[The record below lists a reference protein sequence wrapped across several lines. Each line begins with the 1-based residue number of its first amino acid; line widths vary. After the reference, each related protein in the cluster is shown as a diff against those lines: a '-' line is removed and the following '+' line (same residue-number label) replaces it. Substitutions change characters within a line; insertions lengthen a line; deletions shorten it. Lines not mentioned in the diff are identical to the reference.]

1 MKSKII
7 SGLFLLFFT
16 LGSVYSQIAEDS
28 VDPEVSN
35 SLTLMPWPQEIE
47 VNEGFQTVGP
57 DFTLAIQ
64 RAGAGFPDEGSRLEK
79 ASTRFLRY
87 LTDKSGTFLKVG
99 YPLSGD
105 AEDATLVIEIQ
116 EEAVLGLE
124 NDESYELEILSNKIT
139 LKAPTDMGALRG
151 LSTLKQLISVQNGS
165 YGFPRVSIKDVPR
178 FPWRGLMLDVSRH
191 FMPVDVIKRNLDA
204 MAFVKLNVLH
214 WHLSDDQGFRVEVK
228 SLPNL
233 HERASDGMYYTQDQ
247 IRDIVMYADERGI
260 RVVPEFDVPGHAT
273 AILTAYPEYASNLNL
288 RYTLERNSGIFDPTL
303 DPTNE
308 EVYVFLDT
316 LFKEVTPLFPDAYF
330 HIGGDENEGK
340 HWDENSQIQ
349 RFMAENEIPDN
360 HELQTF
366 FNIRL
371 EKILKKYGKKLMG
384 WEEIMTPNM
393 PKSALIHSWRGVN
406 EGMDPGESLIKA
418 VKNGYQTILSN
429 GYYIDLMLSVEDH
442 YLVDPMPEQELTEE
456 EQARILGGEATMWS
470 ELVTPL
476 TIDTRV
482 WPRTAA
488 IAERF
493 WSAQDIKDL
502 DDMHRRL
509 RVISTKL
516 EGLGIRHIQVREYL
530 LRNIANYNDTG
541 ALRDLMK
548 ISEPLK
554 IYTRNSGGTQYQVYS
569 PFTLFADVCT
579 PDAVDVIPFEREVT
593 AYVETANESD
603 RVTLQ
608 EYLEKWATIYERLLQ
623 IEEDAPLVGPVL
635 PYAKRIRDISTLLL
649 EGLDEGKLRKKDF
662 VAIQDLLQ
670 EKDDPRQNLDV
681 ELAVKDGIL
690 DLATFLADK

>member
-1 MKSKII
+1 MKTKI
-7 SGLFLLFFT
+7 LTLLV
-16 LGSVYSQIAEDS
+16 LLWVMGSLRSQTPDE
-28 VDPEVSN
+28 
-35 SLTLMPWPQEIE
+35 LTLMPWPQAISTA
-47 VNEGFQTVGP
+47 EGNFVIDP
-57 DFTLAIQ
+57 DFAISIQ
-64 RAGAGFPDEGSRLEK
+64 GAKDDSRLDK

-87 LTDKSGTFLKVG
+87 LADKTGTFLKRG
-99 YPLSGD
+99 YPLFNDGN
-105 AEDATLVIEIQ
+105 ATLQIEIK
-116 EEAVLGLE
+116 EETVALGLE
-124 NDESYELEILSNKIT
+124 MDESYVLEILTDKIS
-139 LKAPTDMGALRG
+139 LKANTDIGALRG
-151 LSTLKQLISVQNGS
+151 LSTLMQLIEVQNGK
-165 YGFPRVSIKDVPR
+165 YVFPLLQIQDNPR

-204 MAFVKLNVLH
+204 MAYVKLNVLH

-233 HERASDGMYYTQDQ
+233 HESASDGMYYTQEQ
-247 IRDIVMYADERGI
+247 IRDIVSYADERGI

-308 EVYVFLDT
+308 EVYTFLDI
-316 LFKEVTPLFPDAYF
+316 LFKEVTPLFPDDYF

-340 HWDENSQIQ
+340 HWDENSLIQ

-360 HELQTF
+360 HGLQTY

-371 EKILKKYGKKLMG
+371 EKILNGYGKKLMG

-393 PKSALIHSWRGVN
+393 PKTALIHSWRGVN
-406 EGMDPGESLIKA
+406 EGMEPGESLIKA

-442 YLVDPMPEQELTEE
+442 YRVDPMPEQELTDEE
-456 EQARILGGEATMWS
+456 KGRILGGEATMWS

-476 TIDTRV
+476 TIDTRI

-493 WSAQDIKDL
+493 WSSQETNDL
-502 DDMHRRL
+502 ESMHRRL
-509 RVISTKL
+509 SSISQNL

-530 LRNIANYNDTG
+530 LRNIANYKNTE
-541 ALRDLMK
+541 ALHDLMR

-554 IYTRNSGGTQYQVYS
+554 IYTRNAGGTQYQVYS
-569 PFTLFADVCT
+569 PFTLFADACT
-579 PDAVDVIPFEREVT
+579 PDAVDAKPFERAVAT
-593 AYVETANESD
+593 YVASANESD
-603 RVTLQ
+603 LAIVK
-608 EYLEKWATIYERLLQ
+608 EYLGKWSTIYERLLG
-623 IEEDAPLVGPVL
+623 IEQDAPLVQPIL
-635 PYAKRIRDISTLLL
+635 PYAKRIRDISALLA
-649 EGLDEGKLRKKDF
+649 EGLEEGRLRRKDF
-662 VAIQDLLQ
+662 VAIKDLLS

-690 DLATFLADK
+690 ELATFMSNK

>member
-1 MKSKII
+1 MKTKILAL
-7 SGLFLLFFT
+7 SLLLLFT
-16 LGSVYSQIAEDS
+16 LGSLHTQPAESSRSD
-28 VDPEVSN
+28 N
-35 SLTLMPWPQEIE
+35 SLTLMPWPQEIAVE
-47 VNEGFQTVGP
+47 PGFQIIDP
-57 DFTLAIQ
+57 DFKLAISM
-64 RAGAGFPDEGSRLEK
+64 AGEGKREDAGSRLEN
-79 ASTRFLRY
+79 ASVRFLRY
-87 LTDKSGTFLKVG
+87 LTDKTGTFLKAG
-99 YPLSGD
+99 YPLSGQV
-105 AEDATLVIEIQ
+105 EGATLLIEIE
-116 EEAVLGLE
+116 EEAVLELG
-124 NDESYELEILSNKIT
+124 NDESYELEILPNKIS
-139 LKAPTDMGALRG
+139 LKARTDLGALRG
-151 LSTLKQLISVQNGS
+151 LSTLKQLISVQNGA
-165 YGFPRVSIKDVPR
+165 YGFPQVRIKDEPR

-191 FMPVDVIKRNLDA
+191 FMPVDVLKRNLDA

-247 IRDIVMYADERGI
+247 IRDIVIYAKERGI
-260 RVVPEFDVPGHAT
+260 RIVPEFDVPGHAT

-288 RYTLERNSGIFDPTL
+288 RYTLERNAGIFDPTL

-360 HELQTF
+360 HELQTY

-371 EKILKKYGKKLMG
+371 EKILNKYGKKLMG

-406 EGMDPGESLIKA
+406 EGMEPGESLIKA

-442 YLVDPMPEQELTEE
+442 YQVDPMPEHELTQE
-456 EQARILGGEATMWS
+456 EQSRILGGEATMWS

-493 WSAQDIKDL
+493 WSARDVNDL

-509 RVISTKL
+509 NATSQKL

-530 LRNIANYNDTG
+530 LRNIANYNDTD

-579 PDAVDVIPFEREVT
+579 PDAVDVKPFEKEVA
-593 AYVETANESD
+593 AYVGAANESD
-603 RVTLQ
+603 PVALK
-608 EYLEKWATIYERLLQ
+608 EYLGKWATSYERLLQ
-623 IEEDAPLVGPVL
+623 IEQDAPLVGPVL
-635 PYAKRIRDISTLLL
+635 PYAKRIRDVSTLLL

-681 ELAVKDGIL
+681 ELAVKEAIL
-690 DLATFLADK
+690 DLATFLSDK

>member
-1 MKSKII
+1 MKTKFLALLL
-7 SGLFLLFFT
+7 LFFFT
-16 LGSVYSQIAEDS
+16 LGSLHSQPAES
-28 VDPEVSN
+28 SMSPN
-35 SLTLMPWPQEIE
+35 SLTLMPWPQEIAVE
-47 VNEGFQTVGP
+47 PGFQIIDP
-57 DFTLAIQ
+57 DFKLAISMAGTGK
-64 RAGAGFPDEGSRLEK
+64 RADAGSRLEN
-79 ASTRFLRY
+79 ASVRFLRY
-87 LTDKSGTFLKVG
+87 LTDKTGTFLKAG
-99 YPLSGD
+99 YPLSGQV
-105 AEDATLVIEIQ
+105 EGATLLIEIE
-116 EEAVLGLE
+116 EEAVLGLG
-124 NDESYELEILSNKIT
+124 NDESYELEILANKIS
-139 LKAPTDMGALRG
+139 LKARTDLGALRG
-151 LSTLKQLISVQNGS
+151 LSTLKQLISVQNGA
-165 YGFPRVSIKDVPR
+165 YGFPQVRIKDKPR

-191 FMPVDVIKRNLDA
+191 FMPIDVVKRNLDA

-247 IRDIVMYADERGI
+247 IRDIVTYADQRGI

-288 RYTLERNSGIFDPTL
+288 RYTLERNAGIFDPTL

-360 HELQTF
+360 HELQTY

-371 EKILKKYGKKLMG
+371 EKILSKYGKKLMG

-406 EGMDPGESLIKA
+406 EGMEPGESLIKA

-442 YLVDPMPEQELTEE
+442 YLVDPMPEHELTQE
-456 EQARILGGEATMWS
+456 EQSRILGGEATMWS

-493 WSAQDIKDL
+493 WSARDVKDM

-509 RVISTKL
+509 KATSQKL

-530 LRNIANYNDTG
+530 LRNIANYNDTE

-579 PDAVDVIPFEREVT
+579 PDAVDVKPFEKEVA
-593 AYVETANESD
+593 AYVEPANESD
-603 RVTLQ
+603 PVALK
-608 EYLEKWATIYERLLQ
+608 EYLGKWATIYERLLQ
-623 IEEDAPLVGPVL
+623 IEQDAPLVGPVL
-635 PYAKRIRDISTLLL
+635 PYAKRVRDVSTLLL

-681 ELAVKDGIL
+681 ELAVKEGIL
-690 DLATFLADK
+690 DLATFLSDK

>member
-1 MKSKII
+1 
-7 SGLFLLFFT
+7 
-16 LGSVYSQIAEDS
+16 
-28 VDPEVSN
+28 
-35 SLTLMPWPQEIE
+35 MPWPQEIAVE
-47 VNEGFQTVGP
+47 PGFQIIDP
-57 DFTLAIQ
+57 DFKLAISMAGTGK
-64 RAGAGFPDEGSRLEK
+64 RADAGSRLEN
-79 ASTRFLRY
+79 ASVRFLRY
-87 LTDKSGTFLKVG
+87 LTDKTGTFLKAG
-99 YPLSGD
+99 YPLSGQV
-105 AEDATLVIEIQ
+105 EGATLLIEIE
-116 EEAVLGLE
+116 EEAVLGLG
-124 NDESYELEILSNKIT
+124 NDESYELEILANKIS
-139 LKAPTDMGALRG
+139 LKARTDLGALRG
-151 LSTLKQLISVQNGS
+151 LSTLKQLISVQNGA
-165 YGFPRVSIKDVPR
+165 YGFPQVRIKDRPR

-191 FMPVDVIKRNLDA
+191 FMPIDVVKRNLDA

-247 IRDIVMYADERGI
+247 IRDIVTYADQRGI

-288 RYTLERNSGIFDPTL
+288 RYTLERNAGIFDPTL

-366 FNIRL
+366 FNVRL
-371 EKILKKYGKKLMG
+371 EKILSKYGKKLMG

-406 EGMDPGESLIKA
+406 EGMEPGESLIKA

-442 YLVDPMPEQELTEE
+442 YLVDPMPEHELTQE
-456 EQARILGGEATMWS
+456 EQSRILGGEATMWS

-476 TIDTRV
+476 TIDSRV

-493 WSAQDIKDL
+493 WSARDVKDM

-509 RVISTKL
+509 KATSQKL

-530 LRNIANYNDTG
+530 LRNIANYNDTE

-579 PDAVDVIPFEREVT
+579 PDAVDVKPFEKEVT
-593 AYVETANESD
+593 AYVEAANESD
-603 RVTLQ
+603 PVALK
-608 EYLEKWATIYERLLQ
+608 EYLGKWATIYDRLLQ
-623 IEEDAPLVGPVL
+623 IEQDAPLVGPAL
-635 PYAKRIRDISTLLL
+635 PYAKRVRDVSTLLL

-681 ELAVKDGIL
+681 ELAVKEGIL
-690 DLATFLADK
+690 DLATFLSDK

>member
-1 MKSKII
+1 MKTKILPLLI
-7 SGLFLLFFT
+7 LFFFVM
-16 LGSVYSQIAEDS
+16 GSSRSQAPDK
-28 VDPEVSN
+28 
-35 SLTLMPWPQEIE
+35 LTLMPWPQDLE
-47 VNEGFQTVGP
+47 VETGFQAIQP
-57 DFTLAIQ
+57 DFTLVIQ
-64 RAGAGFPDEGSRLEK
+64 GAGANSRLES

-87 LTDKSGTFLKVG
+87 LTDKTGTFLEVG
-99 YPLSGD
+99 YPLAGQ
-105 AEDATLVIEIQ
+105 AENATMIIEIK
-116 EEAVLGLE
+116 EEAVLGLD
-124 NDESYELEILSNKIT
+124 NDESYELEILTDKIS
-139 LKAPTDMGALRG
+139 LRAQTDIGAMRG
-151 LSTLKQLISVQNGS
+151 LSTLKQLISVQNGA
-165 YGFPRVSIKDVPR
+165 YGFPQVRIKDAPR

-191 FMPVDVIKRNLDA
+191 FMPVEVVKRNLDA

-233 HERASDGMYYTQDQ
+233 HERASDGMYYTQEQ
-247 IRDIVMYADERGI
+247 IRDIVRYADERGI

-288 RYTLERNSGIFDPTL
+288 RYSLERNSGIFDPTL

-308 EVYVFLDT
+308 EVYTFLDA

-340 HWDENSQIQ
+340 HWDESSQIQ

-360 HELQTF
+360 HELQTY

-371 EKILKKYGKKLMG
+371 EKILQGYGKKLMG

-393 PKSALIHSWRGVN
+393 PKTALIHSWRGVN
-406 EGMDPGESLIKA
+406 EGMEPGESLIKA

-429 GYYIDLMLSVEDH
+429 GYYIDLMLSVDDH
-442 YLVDPMPEQELTEE
+442 YLVDPMPEQELTKE
-456 EQARILGGEATMWS
+456 EQNRILGGEATMWS

-493 WSAQDIKDL
+493 WSPQQMRDL
-502 DDMHRRL
+502 EDMHRRL
-509 RVISTKL
+509 KAISLKL

-530 LRNIANYNDTG
+530 LRNIANYNDTE
-541 ALRDLMK
+541 ALRELMQ

-569 PFTLFADVCT
+569 PFTLFADACT
-579 PDAVDVIPFEREVT
+579 PDAVDAKPFERAVES
-593 AYVETANESD
+593 YVASSNASD
-603 RVTLQ
+603 LVVIE
-608 EYLEKWATIYERLLQ
+608 EYLGKWSTIYDRLLE
-623 IEEDAPLVGPVL
+623 IEQDAPLVKPIL
-635 PYAKRIRDISTLLL
+635 PYAKRIREISTRLL
-649 EGLDEGKLRKKDF
+649 EGLEEGKLRKKD
-662 VAIQDLLQ
+662 VVDIQDLLK
-670 EKDDPRQNLDV
+670 EKDEPSQNLDV

-690 DLATFLADK
+690 ELATFLSDK

>member
-1 MKSKII
+1 MKTKILHLLI
-7 SGLFLLFFT
+7 LFFFAMV
-16 LGSVYSQIAEDS
+16 SSHSQAPDK
-28 VDPEVSN
+28 
-35 SLTLMPWPQEIE
+35 LTLMPWPQDLE
-47 VNEGFQTVGP
+47 VESGFQAIQPG
-57 DFTLAIQ
+57 FTLAIQ
-64 RAGAGFPDEGSRLEK
+64 GAGAASRLEN

-87 LTDKSGTFLKVG
+87 LGDKTGTFLEVG
-99 YPLSGD
+99 YPLFGQTQN
-105 AEDATLVIEIQ
+105 ATMIIEIQ
-116 EEAVLGLE
+116 EEAVLGLD
-124 NDESYELEILSNKIT
+124 NDESYELEILTDKVS
-139 LKAPTDMGALRG
+139 LKAQTDIGALRG
-151 LSTLKQLISVQNGS
+151 LSTLKQLISVQNGA
-165 YGFPRVSIKDVPR
+165 YGFPQVRIKDAPR

-191 FMPVDVIKRNLDA
+191 FMPVEVVKRNLDA

-233 HERASDGMYYTQDQ
+233 HERASDGMYYTQEQ
-247 IRDIVMYADERGI
+247 IRDIVRYADERGI

-288 RYTLERNSGIFDPTL
+288 RYSLERNSGIFDPTL

-308 EVYVFLDT
+308 EVYTFLDT
-316 LFKEVTPLFPDAYF
+316 LFKEVAPLFPDTYF

-360 HELQTF
+360 HELQTY

-371 EKILKKYGKKLMG
+371 EKILNGYGKKLMG

-393 PKSALIHSWRGVN
+393 PKTALIHSWRGVN
-406 EGMDPGESLIKA
+406 EGMEPGESLIKA

-456 EQARILGGEATMWS
+456 EQNRILGGEATMWS

-493 WSAQDIKDL
+493 WSSQEMRDL

-509 RVISTKL
+509 KAISLKL

-541 ALRDLMK
+541 ALRELMQ

-569 PFTLFADVCT
+569 PFTLFADACT
-579 PDAVDVIPFEREVT
+579 PDAVDAKPFERAVES
-593 AYVETANESD
+593 YVASSNAADLVVIE
-603 RVTLQ
+603 
-608 EYLEKWATIYERLLQ
+608 EYLGKWGTLYERLLE
-623 IEEDAPLVGPVL
+623 IEQDAPLVKPIL
-635 PYAKRIRDISTLLL
+635 PYAKRIREISTRLL
-649 EGLDEGKLRKKDF
+649 EGLEEGKLRKKD
-662 VAIQDLLQ
+662 VVDIQDLLK
-670 EKDDPRQNLDV
+670 EKDEPSQNLDV
-681 ELAVKDGIL
+681 ELAVKDEIL
-690 DLATFLADK
+690 ELATFLSDK